1 VNQPQPSSPA
11 PIAAK
16 SSSKAITIKI
26 PSITSDI
33 PPANIRPWTD
43 AEDHELCTMKNDNKS
58 RPSWKTIGFRLRRD
72 PEVCR
77 MRWGRLKQMPEH
89 MARNEPEAED

>member
-1 VNQPQPSSPA
+1 
-11 PIAAK
+11 
-16 SSSKAITIKI
+16 
-26 PSITSDI
+26 
-33 PPANIRPWTD
+33 
-43 AEDHELCTMKNDNKS
+43 MKNDNKS
-58 RPSWKTIGFRLRRD
+58 RPLWKTIGFRLRRD